1 MDANA
6 WAGYTVPSPIKITIV
21 QVFFSMEIKK
31 NLWKNPSFP
40 LESLLLSCTLNIIS
54 SMRNI
59 FLRDGIMWT
68 IEIRIG

>member
-6 WAGYTVPSPIKITIV
+6 WAGYTVPSPIKITTV

-31 NLWKNPSFP
+31 NLWKNPSFS

-54 SMRNI
+54 WMRNI